1 MQILSGIKKLTSGK
15 NDGGGVDTHFQF
27 WGLNQQM
34 LLAVSPTLQL
44 HKVVLSTERELQQ
57 GVYVESRLSVDRMW
71 YAYQET

>member
-1 MQILSGIKKLTSGK
+1 
-15 NDGGGVDTHFQF
+15 
-27 WGLNQQM
+27 M

-44 HKVVLSTERELQQ
+44 HKVVSSTERELQQ